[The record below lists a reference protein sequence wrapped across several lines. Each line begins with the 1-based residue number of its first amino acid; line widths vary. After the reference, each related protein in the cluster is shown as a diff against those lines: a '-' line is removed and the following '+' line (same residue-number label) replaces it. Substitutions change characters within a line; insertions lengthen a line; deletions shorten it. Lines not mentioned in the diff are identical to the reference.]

1 MGSSPLV
8 PRRARAVLPF
18 SLAAVCG
25 ALSFFLLQP
34 SGVASEEPPIVV
46 PPRDPV
52 RVAEPQPEKSKQCP
66 GDMVR
71 VRQFCVDRYEASM
84 VDKATGRSLSPYY
97 PPHPRLL
104 AEVFQAWEVERR
116 TYGSEGARKMPLP
129 EVDAFQRAGV
139 FEAKAVSRARA
150 VPQAYLPYPVAKRA
164 CENAGK
170 RLCARTEW
178 ALACKG
184 ERQTRFPYGE
194 EYERNIC
201 NVWSFAHPGVVLHQS
216 ATFGHRDP
224 RLNLLAESGKSPLL
238 KVTGQLASC
247 KSRWGG
253 DGAFDMVGNLD
264 EWVDG
269 DKPEDKPEFEGGFYA
284 RATKNGCESRV
295 TNHAPMYY
303 DYSVGTRCCR
313 DAN

>member
-1 MGSSPLV
+1 M
-8 PRRARAVLPF
+8 F
-18 SLAAVCG
+18 C
-25 ALSFFLLQP
+25 ALSFSLLP
-34 SGVASEEPPIVV
+34 RSGVASEEPPIVT
-46 PPRDPV
+46 PPKDPV
-52 RVAEPQPEKSKQCP
+52 RAAEPPSEKPKQCP

-84 VDKATGRSLSPYY
+84 IDKATGRPLSPYY

-104 AEVFQAWEVERR
+104 AEVFQAWEIERR
-116 TYGSEGARKMPLP
+116 AYGSDGAREMPLP

-139 FEAKAVSRARA
+139 FEAKAVSRALA
-150 VPQAYLPYPVAKRA
+150 VPQAYLPYPVARRA

-170 RLCARTEW
+170 RLCTRTEW
-178 ALACKG
+178 TLACKG
-184 ERQTRFPYGE
+184 ERQTKFPYGE
-194 EYERNIC
+194 EYERNTC
-201 NVWSFAHPGVVLHQS
+201 NVWSFVHPGVVLHQS

-238 KVTGQLASC
+238 KSTGALASC
-247 KSRWGG
+247 RSRWGG
-253 DGAFDMVGNLD
+253 DGAYDMVGNLD

-269 DKPEDKPEFEGGFYA
+269 DKPPDKSETKPEFEGGFYA

-295 TNHAPMYY
+295 TNHAAMYY

-313 DAN
+313 DAR